1 MKHGTITLLV
11 AAALSLAATAA
22 AADGPPVRA
31 ATQGDGYLYAFDDDP
46 MTAGGLGPL
55 GARILIATRADRSTL
70 IRPRTQFVIDLVR
83 SVEKL

>member
-1 MKHGTITLLV
+1 MNRRTIVPLIATALV
-11 AAALSLAATAA
+11 LAASTA
-22 AADGPPVRA
+22 AADGSTPR
-31 ATQGDGYLYAFDDDP
+31 TTTEGDGYRYAFDDDP
-46 MTAGGLGPL
+46 LTAGGLGPL